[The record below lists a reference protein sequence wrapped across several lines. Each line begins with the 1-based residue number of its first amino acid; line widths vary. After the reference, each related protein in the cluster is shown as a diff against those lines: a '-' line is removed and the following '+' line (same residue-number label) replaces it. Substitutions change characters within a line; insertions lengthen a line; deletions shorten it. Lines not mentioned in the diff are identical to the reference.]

1 MVLAPRLPRGHNK
14 SIAVNHNENFEDLL
28 LGLLI
33 VIFGKIKLVEP
44 LYSF

>member
-14 SIAVNHNENFEDLL
+14 NIALNLNFEDLL